1 MTFVASE
8 SMYSRLRRAG
18 VENLTKVSFGVEPAL
33 LAMRRSKAG
42 TAGRRRLLYIGRLDD
57 DKEFELILSV
67 LPHLLRRPDVFITVA
82 GAGKHQKRVA
92 TLSHPRFRY
101 LGFVTERP
109 TIRAIYAA
117 NDILLA
123 PGRFETFGLAALE
136 AAAAGLVVVGPDEGG
151 TGELLHQMQSPLV
164 FEAGDR
170 QGLLER
176 IVASIEG
183 DIGPLAERSRAVAAG
198 YGTWSDSVA
207 RHVAVYESML
217 RRDVPTHALGRP
229 A

>member
-8 SMYSRLRRAG
+8 LMYSRLQHAG
-18 VENLTKVSFGVEPAL
+18 VDHVTKVSFGVEPAL
-33 LAMRRSKAG
+33 LAVRRPKAG
-42 TAGRRRLLYIGRLDD
+42 TARRRRLLYIGRLDD
-57 DKEFELILSV
+57 DKEFELILSA
-67 LPHLLRRPDVFITVA
+67 LPTLLRRPDVFITIA

-92 TLSHPRFRY
+92 ALSHPRFRY
-101 LGFVTERP
+101 LGFVSERSA
-109 TIRAIYAA
+109 IRAIYAA

-151 TGELLHQMQSPLV
+151 TGELLRQMQSPLV
-164 FEAGDR
+164 FEASDR
-170 QGLLER
+170 QAFLER
-176 IVASIEG
+176 IVASIES
-183 DIGPLAERSRAVAAG
+183 DISPLAERSRAVAAG
-198 YGTWSDSVA
+198 YGTWSDSVT
-207 RHVAVYESML
+207 RHMAVYESML